1 LIIAPLTHVLPHGAI
16 VMHLNITDRKQAGEA
31 LWQTDEKL
39 RMLVVGVKDYAILM
53 LDTDGRITTWNEGA
67 ERIKGYRAEEIL
79 GEHFSKFFPPE
90 SVAQGDPARHLKIAS
105 EQGRVE
111 AEGLRVRKDGSLF
124 WANVVISALRD
135 ENGRLR
141 GFAKVTRDNTEQKQ
155 AESRLLLLTER
166 LSLATAV
173 AQVGV
178 WEWELATNLLTW
190 DATMFAIYG
199 LPQAVSMTYGQ
210 WSATVHP
217 EDLPKVEAQLRAAI
231 DKKGDGSAEFR
242 IFLPNG
248 SLRNVFAVERAVLD
262 QRANVVRV
270 IGVNVDITERRE
282 AEEALR
288 KSEAQMTYLAQHDF
302 LTGLPNRKVLKD
314 RLSQAIELARRNGK
328 KAALLFMDM
337 NGFKYINDSLGHPI
351 GDKLLQS
358 IAKRLKDCTRA
369 SDTVS
374 REGGDEFLVLIPQVE
389 HPEATIAAAK
399 RLLAAVAKTHFVDN
413 HDLHVTTCIGVS
425 VYPDDGL
432 DAETLIK
439 NADTAM
445 YQAKESVH
453 PGYQFFHP
461 GMNVRAV
468 ERQFLEE
475 NLRLALVRQELALH
489 YQPIVDLRTGS
500 ITGAEALLRWTHHT
514 RGPISPAQFIPVAE
528 ACGLILPIGAWVLR
542 EAATQARAWSEEGLP
557 QITMAVNVSGLQF
570 QSEDFLEGLFE
581 VLDETGLDPRFLEL
595 EVTESLLMKRPDHTV
610 SILHAVR
617 EKGVK
622 VAVDDFGTGY
632 SSLSYL
638 TKLPLDTLKIDQS
651 FVRQIGATP
660 NGTNVLTAIIRI
672 GESLNLKVV
681 AEGVETAAELEF
693 LLAQQCSDAQG
704 YYFSRPV
711 AAEHFVKLFEGSG
724 HWMKPAPLSA
734 A

>member
-1 LIIAPLTHVLPHGAI
+1 
-16 VMHLNITDRKQAGEA
+16 M
-31 LWQTDEKL
+31 
-39 RMLVVGVKDYAILM
+39 
-53 LDTDGRITTWNEGA
+53 
-67 ERIKGYRAEEIL
+67 
-79 GEHFSKFFPPE
+79 
-90 SVAQGDPARHLKIAS
+90 
-105 EQGRVE
+105 
-111 AEGLRVRKDGSLF
+111 
-124 WANVVISALRD
+124 
-135 ENGRLR
+135 
-141 GFAKVTRDNTEQKQ
+141 
-155 AESRLLLLTER
+155 
-166 LSLATAV
+166 
-173 AQVGV
+173 
-178 WEWELATNLLTW
+178 
-190 DATMFAIYG
+190 YG
-199 LPQAVSMTYGQ
+199 LPPADSVPYAQ
-210 WSATVHP
+210 WSAAVHP
-217 EDLPKVEAQLRAAI
+217 EVLPKVEAKLRAAI
-231 DKKGDGSAEFR
+231 DQKGDGSAEFR
-242 IFLPNG
+242 IFLPDG